1 MFACALVT
9 LFYVIIMIQP
19 RIIVFHRDYE
29 LYVIGI
35 MCTFGCT
42 SQVTAR
48 VTNIVAMATN
58 LLTMID
64 GWWLLLA
71 TIKSYRITDVNQTY

>member
-19 RIIVFHRDYE
+19 RVVVFHRDYE

-42 SQVTAR
+42 SQV
-48 VTNIVAMATN
+48 
-58 LLTMID
+58 
-64 GWWLLLA
+64 
-71 TIKSYRITDVNQTY
+71 